1 LVVPSQPVDVQ
12 RAIYKRKECASRL
25 YFEIPAASPLAIA
38 PTQRLG
44 GLASSIGSLL
54 YKVLI
59 ILSTG
64 LLALQPTNVRH
75 GKVAMTV
82 RNQFNGTDAETRLAT
97 IADLPLYI
105 NHGAQNLGLS
115 YPHGTNE
122 RYAIQSFDANDFPG
136 KGVTTTAQVDAFE
149 ADFGCQMA
157 DLHMVE

>member
-1 LVVPSQPVDVQ
+1 MSEGPSTSEKSVLLDYISKFLPLVLWQSLQHKDWAV
-12 RAIYKRKECASRL
+12 
-25 YFEIPAASPLAIA
+25 
-38 PTQRLG
+38 
-44 GLASSIGSLL
+44 LASSIGSLL
-54 YKVLI
+54 YKMLI

-122 RYAIQSFDANDFPG
+122 RYAIQSFDASDFPG